1 MGFEELFD
9 NDRRGDRRGY
19 DNRYRQ
25 NDQYRQN
32 DFHQHD
38 DQNDQDDRF
47 RLNDRTQSSP
57 FYDNQN
63 DFKQQFLDKL
73 KANPQLKTLLIVG
86 AIIIAV
92 VVIVLAI
99 VLIPIVLKLFGYV
112 GENGIQGIINTIWK
126 GAK

>member
-1 MGFEELFD
+1 MGFDDIFD
-9 NDRRGDRRGY
+9 HDRRGDRHGY

-25 NDQYRQN
+25 NDHNRQEDFHKHDDHHGHDDLYRQN
-32 DFHQHD
+32 DHA
-38 DQNDQDDRF
+38 
-47 RLNDRTQSSP
+47 QSSP
-57 FYDNQN
+57 FYGHQT

-73 KANPQLKTLLIVG
+73 QANPQLKTLIILG

-99 VLIPIVLKLFGYV
+99 ILIPVILKLFGYV
-112 GENGIQGIINTIWK
+112 GENGIQGLINTIWK